1 MANISPHHARFN
13 VHTIK
18 CLIQADRSLTT
29 IMKCPGKSLALT
41 STIIQARNTYIQ
53 ADCLFTPF
61 FKRQHSSQHN
71 NSITQADRS
80 FTPFFQRQHSSQHNN
95 SITQA
100 DRLFTPFFKRQHS
113 SQHNKSITQ
122 ADRSLTPFLKRQH
135 SSQHNNSITSPNH
148 HEYQHT
154 SPH

>member
-1 MANISPHHARFN
+1 MAKISPHHARFN
-13 VHTIK
+13 VPTIK

-29 IMKCPGKSLALT
+29 IMKSPGKLLVLT
-41 STIIQARNTYIQ
+41 SNISQAYNTYIQ
-53 ADCLFTPF
+53 ADRSFTPFFNRQRSSQHNNSITQADHSFTPF

-80 FTPFFQRQHSSQHNN
+80 FTPF
-95 SITQA
+95 
-100 DRLFTPFFKRQHS
+100 
-113 SQHNKSITQ
+113 
-122 ADRSLTPFLKRQH
+122 LTRQH